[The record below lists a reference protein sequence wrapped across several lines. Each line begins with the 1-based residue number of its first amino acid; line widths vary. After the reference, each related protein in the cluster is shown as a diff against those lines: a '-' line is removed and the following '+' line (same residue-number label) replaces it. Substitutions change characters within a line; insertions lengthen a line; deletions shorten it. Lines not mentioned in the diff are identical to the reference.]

1 MQYNNFV
8 EHTPQK
14 KKYKGTVLGVL
25 SIIFTIVALICALLC
40 VTLVHEHFELQKN
53 AEDFEGLGS
62 IGIIIAVIVYAL
74 ICAFCSTLSIIF
86 YCT

>member
-25 SIIFTIVALICALLC
+25 SIILTIAALICALLC
-40 VTLVHEHFELQKN
+40 VTLVHEHFELQKKCRR
-53 AEDFEGLGS
+53 L
-62 IGIIIAVIVYAL
+62 
-74 ICAFCSTLSIIF
+74 
-86 YCT
+86 